1 MGVARGLRGVNVFWF
16 ICGAIATFPIYISCM
31 AWRVRPLDTRD
42 ADTPWTVRCGRYTS
56 LFQEEKNRLIRIF
69 ERHRSTK
76 VGEFMNVYP
85 PIFAL
90 FTSDV
95 QSLTSKFSLL
105 EIGNNRGETTRAYVN
120 MFPHGDIY
128 GLDLGGG
135 DYQRYDTRNKLSKY
149 NNTHMYVGDQTD
161 VELLKKIGSDAT
173 KNNGGFDVVIDD
185 GGHLMNH
192 QKDSLINLW
201 RFVKPGG
208 ELLSKKSCIYTKRT
222 NTLLLQVTI

>member
-1 MGVARGLRGVNVFWF
+1 
-16 ICGAIATFPIYISCM
+16 
-31 AWRVRPLDTRD
+31 
-42 ADTPWTVRCGRYTS
+42 
-56 LFQEEKNRLIRIF
+56 
-69 ERHRSTK
+69 
-76 VGEFMNVYP
+76 
-85 PIFAL
+85 
-90 FTSDV
+90 
-95 QSLTSKFSLL
+95 
-105 EIGNNRGETTRAYVN
+105 
-120 MFPHGDIY
+120 
-128 GLDLGGG
+128 
-135 DYQRYDTRNKLSKY
+135 
-149 NNTHMYVGDQTD
+149 MYVGDQTD